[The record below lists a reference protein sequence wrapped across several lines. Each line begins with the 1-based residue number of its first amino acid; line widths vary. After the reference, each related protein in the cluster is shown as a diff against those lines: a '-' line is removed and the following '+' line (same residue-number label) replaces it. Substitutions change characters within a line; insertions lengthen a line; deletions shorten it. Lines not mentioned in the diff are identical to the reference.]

1 MGTSGASEP
10 LNFCIIVIYELRP
23 TYSFLPTF
31 LTAPLEMVALTI
43 SRIYLRIYLID
54 ITNIDKICDKVGQKF
69 NFLCKLI
76 GCEAQ
81 EGAE

>member
-43 SRIYLRIYLID
+43 SRRDLLNDLLNRYY
-54 ITNIDKICDKVGQKF
+54 KY
-69 NFLCKLI
+69 
-76 GCEAQ
+76 
-81 EGAE
+81 